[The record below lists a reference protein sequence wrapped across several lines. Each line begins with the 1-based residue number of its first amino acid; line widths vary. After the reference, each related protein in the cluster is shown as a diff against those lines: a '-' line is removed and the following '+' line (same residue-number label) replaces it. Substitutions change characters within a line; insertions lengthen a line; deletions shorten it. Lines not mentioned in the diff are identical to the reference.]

1 VRGRVETA
9 TAELAHT
16 RARVAALSPAA
27 TLERGYAVVQR
38 LDGAVLRRYV
48 EVTVGGEISVRLSA
62 GRLDA
67 VVSGRSP
74 R

>member
-1 VRGRVETA
+1 
-9 TAELAHT
+9 
-16 RARVAALSPAA
+16 
-27 TLERGYAVVQR
+27 VQR